1 MRWLKIILKVLGVTV
16 ILVAVLLGVAAYLL
30 NTPSFQNRLMRAA
43 TTLLSR
49 ELGTRVAVDSVH
61 VDVMRQDFEFYGVE
75 IDDQQGR
82 KMLQLQRLEASA
94 DLMALR
100 QQQVKVSKVDIRGAQ
115 IMMVKDSI
123 DSVANYQFLIDS
135 LKHITSKKEPDKPG
149 KKLSIDIQRLTLEDI
164 HATLHAPTTRQ
175 FDLKRLNYSNDLLG
189 HTLDVDSLRF
199 ATNNH
204 KPRKNTGKPKR
215 GFFDKGHLDMTIN
228 LKADINHLSADSLAA
243 TVKRCTAS
251 DPVTGIDLND
261 VRLNLQ
267 LNKQVL
273 RVKQVN
279 IRQGSTTLTF
289 DSARLT
295 LPDKQENRVLAYST
309 SPITG
314 HVILKDIS
322 RPFTRVLHRFTM
334 PLILHVR
341 LSGTAT
347 SMRFDNIDVATA
359 DKRLHIKAN
368 GSIANL
374 TDKKR
379 RDIRFRVSHMAA
391 HGGIKE
397 KIIDFFTTKPL
408 MAKPLHALGNIDYSG
423 EFAVLWKKLIFA
435 GTVGSAVGD
444 LRFQFTID
452 QLRKYLSGQAST
464 QAISVG
470 KTFDLPHIGVAKC
483 YASFG
488 IDISG
493 QHTAPGGK
501 LPVGQVKVQVDNVQ
515 YRKLHMRNVTVEVQS
530 DGAVAQGS
538 VRSERRFIDLACDFS
553 FTSTEEMQKMK
564 IYNPGIFFHKDRN
577 NNDKKNKEKKDE
589 KKEKEKKGD
598 KDSKEKK
605 ADDKSKEQQSKG
617 NIFKRIFGRKK

>member
-1 MRWLKIILKVLGVTV
+1 
-16 ILVAVLLGVAAYLL
+16 
-30 NTPSFQNRLMRAA
+30 
-43 TTLLSR
+43 
-49 ELGTRVAVDSVH
+49 
-61 VDVMRQDFEFYGVE
+61 
-75 IDDQQGR
+75 
-82 KMLQLQRLEASA
+82 
-94 DLMALR
+94 
-100 QQQVKVSKVDIRGAQ
+100 
-115 IMMVKDSI
+115 
-123 DSVANYQFLIDS
+123 
-135 LKHITSKKEPDKPG
+135 
-149 KKLSIDIQRLTLEDI
+149 
-164 HATLHAPTTRQ
+164 
-175 FDLKRLNYSNDLLG
+175 
-189 HTLDVDSLRF
+189 
-199 ATNNH
+199 
-204 KPRKNTGKPKR
+204 
-215 GFFDKGHLDMTIN
+215 
-228 LKADINHLSADSLAA
+228 
-243 TVKRCTAS
+243 
-251 DPVTGIDLND
+251 
-261 VRLNLQ
+261 
-267 LNKQVL
+267 
-273 RVKQVN
+273 
-279 IRQGSTTLTF
+279 
-289 DSARLT
+289 
-295 LPDKQENRVLAYST
+295 
-309 SPITG
+309 
-314 HVILKDIS
+314 
-322 RPFTRVLHRFTM
+322 
-334 PLILHVR
+334 
-341 LSGTAT
+341 
-347 SMRFDNIDVATA
+347 MRFDNIDVATA

-368 GSIANL
+368 GSIDNL

-444 LRFQFTID
+444 LRFQLTID